1 MDDVRIISTFAMIAS
16 GIFLLFAG
24 LCWISPGILKLILW
38 PYHTGLM
45 DKKDPGEFSKKIAKY
60 VAVFATGPAIGG
72 LLGYIFGGI
81 AGMILLS
88 ISIILAFTLM
98 YRVMRKDSS
107 GKSS

>member
-1 MDDVRIISTFAMIAS
+1 MIAS

-45 DKKDPGEFSKKIAKY
+45 DKNDPGEFSKKIAKY
-60 VAVFATGPAIGG
+60 VAVFATGPVIGG

-98 YRVMRKDSS
+98 YRVMLKDSS